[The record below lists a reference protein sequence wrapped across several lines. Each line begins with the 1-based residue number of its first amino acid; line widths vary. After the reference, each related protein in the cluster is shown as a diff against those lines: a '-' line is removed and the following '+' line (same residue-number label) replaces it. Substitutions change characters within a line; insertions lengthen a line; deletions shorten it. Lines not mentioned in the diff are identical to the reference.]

1 MAKIYSIFIFIF
13 LVQISFA
20 QQTVG
25 LFLNDSTSLNGY
37 TLFGPGV
44 SKITYLIDN
53 CGNEVHRWDQ
63 STTNPGASVY
73 LLENGNLLRTGR
85 INSNFNGGGTGGRLE
100 IFNWEGDLIW
110 QYDYS
115 SNTYHHHHDVA
126 PMPNGNILL
135 IAWESRTETE
145 LEAAGR
151 NPITISNSVWSE
163 RVVEIKPIGTNEIE
177 VVWEWHLWDHLVQ
190 DFDSTKMNYGVV
202 AEHPELMDIN
212 FGVNATGNNSDWIH
226 LNSIN
231 YNSNLDQIV
240 LSSRHLSEIYVI
252 DHSTTSLEAAGHTGG
267 NSGKGGDLLF
277 RYGNPQSYDRGTS
290 DDRVFYGQHDA
301 TWVPVG
307 YPDEG
312 KIMVFNNGQGR
323 PGGSYSSVDVIDPP
337 LDVNNTYTIS
347 NTEPFSPED
356 LFWTYEA
363 DPPSDMY
370 SSNISGAHRLPNGN
384 TLICVGREG
393 NFYEVNY
400 EGDLVWHYKMPI
412 GNNGP
417 VSQGTVLTNANAFR
431 ATRYGADYPAF
442 VGKNLTP
449 GDPIEVNPLP
459 SDCVLYGD
467 PVAVKNYANL
477 EGVQALNNPIHDF
490 IYIKNQTK
498 NEVSIEVF
506 DIMGRLVVTSLFSQN
521 EHIEISANNWNNGFY
536 TIRISNVEK
545 NRFFVQKI
553 IKQ

>member
-1 MAKIYSIFIFIF
+1 MAKLYCLFAFLL

-37 TLFGPGV
+37 TLFAPGS
-44 SKITYLIDN
+44 SKITYLVDN

-85 INSNFNGGGTGGRLE
+85 ISSNFNGGGTGGRLE

-115 SNTYHHHHDVA
+115 SNIYHHHHDVA
-126 PMPNGNILL
+126 PMANGNILL
-135 IAWESRTETE
+135 IAWETRVEGE

-151 NPITISNSVWSE
+151 NPTSISNAIWSE
-163 RVVEIKPIGTNEIE
+163 RVVEIKPVGADEIE
-177 VVWEWHLWDHLVQ
+177 VVWEWQLWDHLVQ
-190 DFDSTKMNYGVV
+190 DFDSTKMNYGEV
-202 AEHPELMDIN
+202 AEHPELMDVN
-212 FGVNATGNNSDWIH
+212 FGVNSTGNNSDWIH
-226 LNSIN
+226 LNAID
-231 YNSNLDQIV
+231 YNPDLDQII

-252 DHSTTSLEAAGHTGG
+252 DHSTTSLEAAGHSGG

-277 RYGNPQSYDRGTS
+277 RYGNPQSYNRGTS
-290 DDRVFYGQHDA
+290 ADRIFYGQHDA
-301 TWVPVG
+301 KWIPAG

-337 LDVNNTYTIS
+337 LDANNTYTIPD
-347 NTEPFSPED
+347 TEPFGPED

-363 DPPSDMY
+363 DPPSEMY
-370 SSNISGAHRLPNGN
+370 SSNISGAHRLSNGN

-400 EGDLVWHYKMPI
+400 EGDLGWHYKMPI

-417 VSQGTVLTNANAFR
+417 VSQGTVLTNANIFR
-431 ATRYGADYPAF
+431 ATRYDADYPAF
-442 VGKNLTP
+442 VDKDLTP
-449 GDPIEVNPLP
+449 GDLIEVNPLP
-459 SDCVLYGD
+459 ADCEIYD
-467 PVAVKNYANL
+467 APVAIKNYSNL
-477 EGVQALNNPIHDF
+477 RGVQVLNNPIHDF
-490 IYIKNQTK
+490 IFIRNQTEG
-498 NEVSIEVF
+498 EVNIEVF
-506 DIMGRLVVTSLFSQN
+506 DLMGRLVTAQASQN
-521 EHIEISANNWNNGFY
+521 ENIEISANNWKNGFY
-536 TIRISNVEK
+536 TIRISNAEK
-545 NRFFVQKI
+545 NRFFVHKT

>member
-506 DIMGRLVVTSLFSQN
+506 DIMGRLVTSLFSQN

>member
-1 MAKIYSIFIFIF
+1 MAKFYALFAF
-13 LVQISFA
+13 LFLIQISSA
-20 QQTVG
+20 GQTIG

-37 TLFGPGV
+37 TLFSQGN

-100 IFNWEGDLIW
+100 IFNWEGDLVW

-115 SNTYHHHHDVA
+115 SNVYHHHHDVA
-126 PMPNGNILL
+126 PMANGNILL
-135 IAWESRTETE
+135 IAWETRVATE

-151 NPITISNSVWSE
+151 NPATIANPIWSE
-163 RVVEIKPIGTNEIE
+163 RVVEIKPIGTDEIE
-177 VVWEWHLWDHLVQ
+177 VVWEWQLWDHLVQ

-212 FGVNATGNNSDWIH
+212 FGVTGGNNTDWIH
-226 LNSIN
+226 LNAID
-231 YNSNLDQIV
+231 YNPDLDQII

-252 DHSTTSLEAAGHTGG
+252 DHSTTTVEAASHAGG
-267 NSGKGGDLLF
+267 NSGKGGDILF

-290 DDRVFYGQHDA
+290 NEQVFFGQHDA
-301 TWVPVG
+301 RWIPAG

-337 LDVNNTYTIS
+337 LDANNTYAIS
-347 NTEPFSPED
+347 DTEPYEPED

-363 DPPSDMY
+363 DPPDDMY
-370 SSNISGAHRLPNGN
+370 STNISGAHRLSNGN
-384 TLICVGREG
+384 TLICVGRDG

-400 EGDLVWHYKMPI
+400 DGDLVWHYKMPV

-417 VSQGTVLTNANAFR
+417 VSQGTVLTNSNVFR
-431 ATRYGADYPAF
+431 ATRYGTDYPAF
-442 VGKNLTP
+442 IDKDLTP
-449 GDPIEVNPLP
+449 GDPIEINPLP
-459 SDCVLYGD
+459 SDCEIYGGS
-467 PVAVKNYANL
+467 VAIKDYANL
-477 EGVQALNNPIHDF
+477 EGVQVVNNPFHDF
-490 IYIKNQTK
+490 IFIKNQTES
-498 NEVSIEVF
+498 NINIEVF
-506 DIMGRLVVTSLFSQN
+506 DLMGKLQASHFSTN
-521 EHIEISANNWNNGFY
+521 ENIEIPTNNWKNGFY
-536 TIRISNVEK
+536 TIRISNKEK

>member
-1 MAKIYSIFIFIF
+1 MARFHFLFAFLF
-13 LVQISFA
+13 LVQILFA

-25 LFLNDSTSLNGY
+25 LLLNDSTSLNGY
-37 TLFGPGV
+37 TLFTHGN

-115 SNTYHHHHDVA
+115 TNNYHHHHDVS
-126 PMPNGNILL
+126 PMANGNILL
-135 IAWESRTETE
+135 IAWESRD
-145 LEAAGR
+145 EAEIEEAGR
-151 NPITISNSVWSE
+151 NPASISNNIWSE
-163 RVVEIKPIGTNEIE
+163 QVVEIKPIGTDEIE
-177 VVWEWHLWDHLVQ
+177 VVWEWYLWDHLVQ
-190 DFDSTKMNYGVV
+190 DFDSTKINYGVV

-212 FGVNATGNNSDWIH
+212 FGVTIQGNNTDWIH
-226 LNSIN
+226 FNAID
-231 YNSNLDQIV
+231 YNPELDQIV

-252 DHSTTSLEAAGHTGG
+252 DHSTTSLEAASHSGG

-301 TWVPVG
+301 KWIPAGFTN
-307 YPDEG
+307 EG

-337 LDVNNTYTIS
+337 LDINNTFTIS
-347 NTEPFSPED
+347 DTEPFGPDD

-363 DPPSDMY
+363 DPPESMY
-370 SSNISGAHRLPNGN
+370 SSNISGAHRLSNGN

-400 EGDLVWHYKMPI
+400 GGEVVWHYRMPI
-412 GNNGP
+412 GNAGP
-417 VSQGTVLTNANAFR
+417 VTQGTVLTNSNVFR
-431 ATRYGADYPAF
+431 ATRYSTDYSAF
-442 VGKNLTP
+442 TDKILTP
-449 GDPIEVNPLP
+449 GDPIEINPLP
-459 SDCVLYGD
+459 SDCEIYDD
-467 PVAVKNYANL
+467 PVAVKNYSTL
-477 EGVQALNNPIHDF
+477 EGVQVLNNPVHDF
-490 IYIKNQTK
+490 IFIKNQTGTEI
-498 NEVSIEVF
+498 NIEVF
-506 DIMGRLVVTSLFSQN
+506 DIMGRLTTSQISQDEN
-521 EHIEISANNWNNGFY
+521 IEISAANWQNGFY
-536 TIRISNVEK
+536 TIRISNEEK
-545 NRFFVQKI
+545 NRFFVQKT

>member
-1 MAKIYSIFIFIF
+1 MVKFYCLFAF
-13 LVQISFA
+13 LFSVQISFA

-37 TLFGPGV
+37 TLFTHGN

-100 IFNWEGDLIW
+100 IFNWDGDLIW

-126 PMPNGNILL
+126 PMANGNILL
-135 IAWESRTETE
+135 IAWESRD
-145 LEAAGR
+145 EAEIEEAGR
-151 NPITISNSVWSE
+151 NPASISNPIWSE
-163 RVVEIKPIGTNEIE
+163 RVVEIKPVGADEIE
-177 VVWEWHLWDHLVQ
+177 LVWEWHLWDHLVQ
-190 DFDSTKMNYGVV
+190 DFDSTKMNYDVI

-212 FGVNATGNNSDWIH
+212 FGVTSQGNNTDWIH
-226 LNSIN
+226 LNAID
-231 YNSNLDQIV
+231 YNPDLDQII

-252 DHSTTSLEAAGHTGG
+252 DHSTTNLEAAGHTGG
-267 NSGKGGDLLF
+267 NSGKGGDFLF

-290 DDRVFYGQHDA
+290 DDRIFYGQHDA
-301 TWVPVG
+301 KWIPAG

-337 LDVNNTYTIS
+337 LDANNTFTIS
-347 NTEPFSPED
+347 DTEPFGPEN

-363 DPPSDMY
+363 DPPEDMY
-370 SSNISGAHRLPNGN
+370 SSNISGAHRLSNGN

-393 NFYEVNY
+393 NFYEVDY
-400 EGDLVWHYKMPI
+400 DGTLVWHYRLPI
-412 GNNGP
+412 GNSGP
-417 VSQGTVLTNANAFR
+417 VTQGTIVTNSNVFR
-431 ATRYGADYPAF
+431 ATRYDPDYPAF
-442 VGKNLTP
+442 IDKILTP
-449 GDPIEVNPLP
+449 GDPIEINPLP
-459 SDCVLYGD
+459 SDCEIYGG
-467 PVAVKNYANL
+467 PVAIKNHSNL
-477 EGVQALNNPIHDF
+477 EGVQVLNNPVHDF
-490 IYIKNQTK
+490 IFIKNQTGT
-498 NEVSIEVF
+498 EVNIEVF
-506 DIMGRLVVTSLFSQN
+506 DIMGRLTISQISQN
-521 EHIEISANNWNNGFY
+521 ENIEIPSLNWINGFY
-536 TIRISNVEK
+536 TVHISNREK

-553 IKQ
+553 IKR

>member
-1 MAKIYSIFIFIF
+1 MAKFYSLLIF
-13 LVQISFA
+13 LLLGQISFA

-37 TLFGPGV
+37 TLFAPGI

-85 INSNFNGGGTGGRLE
+85 INSNFNAGGTGGRLE

-115 SNTYHHHHDVA
+115 TNLYHHHHDVA

-135 IAWESRTETE
+135 IAWEARVEAE
-145 LEAAGR
+145 IEAAGR
-151 NPITISNSVWSE
+151 NPATISNPIWSE
-163 RVVEIKPIGTNEIE
+163 RVVEIKPIGTDEIE

-190 DFDSTKMNYGVV
+190 DFDSTQMNYGVV

-212 FGVNATGNNSDWIH
+212 FGVNPTGNNRDWIH
-226 LNSIN
+226 LNSVN
-231 YNSNLDQIV
+231 YNPDLDQIV

-267 NSGKGGDLLF
+267 NSGKGGDFLF

-290 DDRVFYGQHDA
+290 TDRVFYGQHDA
-301 TWVPVG
+301 TWIPAG

-312 KIMVFNNGQGR
+312 KIMVFNNGSGR
-323 PGGSYSSVDVIDPP
+323 PGGSYSSVDVIELP
-337 LDVNNTYTIS
+337 LEANNTYTIS
-347 NTEPFSPED
+347 NTEPFGPED

-363 DPPSDMY
+363 DPPSEMY
-370 SSNISGAHRLPNGN
+370 SSNVSGAHRLPNGN

-400 EGDLVWHYKMPI
+400 AGELVWHYKMPI

-417 VSQGTVLTNANAFR
+417 VSQGTILTNANIFR

-442 VGKNLTP
+442 DDKDLTP
-449 GDPIEVNPLP
+449 GDLIEVNPLP
-459 SDCVLYGD
+459 SDCEIYGS
-467 PVAVKNYANL
+467 PVAVKNYSNL
-477 EGVQALNNPIHDF
+477 EGVQVLNNPIHDF
-490 IYIKNQTK
+490 IFIKNQTK
-498 NEVSIEVF
+498 NELNIEVF
-506 DIMGRLVVTSLFSQN
+506 DIMGRFVTSQVSQN
-521 EHIEISANNWNNGFY
+521 ENIEIFANNWNNGFY
-536 TIRISNVEK
+536 TIRIFNAEK
-545 NRFFVQKI
+545 NRFFVRTV

>member
-1 MAKIYSIFIFIF
+1 MAKIYSIFLFLF
-13 LVQISFA
+13 LVQFSSA

-37 TLFGPGV
+37 TLFGPGA

-85 INSNFNGGGTGGRLE
+85 LNSNFNGGGTGGRLE

-115 SNTYHHHHDVA
+115 TSTYHHHHDVA

-135 IAWESRTETE
+135 IAWESRVEVE
-145 LEAAGR
+145 LEVAGR
-151 NPITISNSVWSE
+151 NPITISNPIWSE
-163 RVVEIKPIGTNEIE
+163 RVVEIKPIGTDEIE
-177 VVWEWHLWDHLVQ
+177 VVWEWHLWDHLIQ

-212 FGVNATGNNSDWIH
+212 FGVNPTGNNTDWIH
-226 LNSIN
+226 LNSID
-231 YNSNLDQIV
+231 YNADLDQIV

-252 DHSTTSLEAAGHTGG
+252 DHSTTSVEAAGHTGG
-267 NSGKGGDLLF
+267 NSDKGGDFLF

-290 DDRVFYGQHDA
+290 DEQVFYGQHDA
-301 TWVPVG
+301 RWIPEG

-337 LDVNNTYTIS
+337 LDVNNTYSIS
-347 NTEPFSPED
+347 NDEPFGPED

-363 DPPSDMY
+363 NPPTDMY
-370 SSNISGAHRLPNGN
+370 SSNISGAHRLLNGN

-431 ATRYGADYPAF
+431 TTRYGTDYPAF
-442 VGKNLTP
+442 DDKDLTP

-459 SDCVLYGD
+459 SDCVIYGA
-467 PVAVKNYANL
+467 PVAVKNYSNL
-477 EGVQALNNPIHDF
+477 EGVQVLNNPIHDF
-490 IYIKNQTK
+490 IYIQNQTK
-498 NEVSIEVF
+498 KDVNIEVF
-506 DIMGRLVVTSLFSQN
+506 DIMGRLVTSQISKN
-521 EHIEISANNWNNGFY
+521 ENIEISANSWKNGFY
-536 TIRISNVEK
+536 TIRISNLEK
-545 NRFFVQKI
+545 NCFFVQKI